1 MTITPPPSPPLLSM
15 PLPNQ
20 TDMAW
25 VRIATP
31 LSTNWLREF
40 CRELKPLFQLNPHLE
55 LLAWQPLGTHHYYL
69 QARNLSNQQEINT
82 ELWLEETTAGFL
94 IRYQQG
100 LKTATTIQIE
110 PTTAHT
116 AALILIDDYSGS
128 SQIEREQ
135 RLTEVDK
142 SLPAWGHE
150 LYRYFQNWQRWAWC
164 PLYRWYMRRIWQPMT
179 PMARRVAYMLIV
191 ISLFE
196 LIAILGFLIMI
207 NSNKF

>member
-1 MTITPPPSPPLLSM
+1 MR
-15 PLPNQ
+15 LPNQ
-20 TDMAW
+20 TDTDMAW

-31 LSTNWLREF
+31 LSANWLRDF

-55 LLAWQPLGTHHYYL
+55 LLAWRSLGTHHYYL
-69 QARNLSNQQEINT
+69 QARNLSNQQEIST
-82 ELWLEETTAGFL
+82 ELWLEETTTGFFL
-94 IRYQQG
+94 RYQQG
-100 LKTATTIQIE
+100 LKTATMIQIE
-110 PTTAHT
+110 PTSTHT
-116 AALILIDDYSGS
+116 ATLTLIDDYSGS
-128 SQIEREQ
+128 PQIEREQ

-179 PMARRVAYMLIV
+179 PMARRVTYLLIV

-196 LIAILGFLIMI
+196 LIAVLVFLIIM
-207 NSNKF
+207 NSNKL